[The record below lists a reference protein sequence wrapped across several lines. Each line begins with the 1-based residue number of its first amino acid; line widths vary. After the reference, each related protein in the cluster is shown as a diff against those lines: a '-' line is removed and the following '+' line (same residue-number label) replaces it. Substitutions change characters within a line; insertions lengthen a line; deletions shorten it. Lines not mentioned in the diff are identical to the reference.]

1 MDILNIISWVKGKRQ
16 VTSVD
21 PTKSLIPVAQK
32 DDRRDDGYLT
42 GVISVED
49 LLAASASV
57 IGVNGTTL
65 YSTNPLAGPFD
76 TTQHNTLLGANA
88 GSNTNTEG
96 LICIGNG
103 AGAQTVP
110 SSSPNYSTFLGYNA
124 GTNAANA
131 IHSFFVGQSA
141 GSNAPNAEHSVL
153 IGKDAGHSSTGG
165 SYSNCLG
172 FEAGK
177 QADGV
182 YNSNFLGKS
191 AGTRAYFS
199 HNSNFF
205 GTSAGF
211 QAVNSQNSNFFGEE
225 AGMNSSA
232 NNVNAFGKAAH
243 KAGTLDGQ
251 TVFANATLPSY
262 VNRVAATTAITI
274 PNGAIAGNTY
284 LDYNPT
290 TFAIEA
296 VRL

>member
-1 MDILNIISWVKGKRQ
+1 MSFTGQFNFGNPITRKNIL
-16 VTSVD
+16 TSVD
-21 PTKSLIPVAQK
+21 DTAIIPVGLQTTNVGNTFGIKVSDLIPV
-32 DDRRDDGYLT
+32 
-42 GVISVED
+42 
-49 LLAASASV
+49 SV
-57 IGVNGTTL
+57 IAVNGTSL
-65 YSTNPLAGPFD
+65 YSTTPLAGPFV

-110 SSSPNYSTFLGYNA
+110 GGSPNYSTFLGYNA
-124 GTNAANA
+124 GTNATNA
-131 IHSFFVGQSA
+131 INSFFAGQSA
-141 GSNAPNAEHSVL
+141 GSNAPNAEYSVL
-153 IGKDAGHSSTGG
+153 IGSHAGHSSTGG
-165 SYSNCLG
+165 NYSNCLG
-172 FEAGK
+172 SDAGR

-205 GTSAGF
+205 GASAGF
-211 QAVNSQNSNFFGEE
+211 QAVNSHNSNFFGEE

-262 VNRVAATTAITI
+262 LNRTVALAAITV
-274 PNGAIAGNTY
+274 PLGAVAGNTY
-284 LDYNPT
+284 LYYNET
-290 TFAIEA
+290 IFAIQGI
-296 VRL
+296 RL